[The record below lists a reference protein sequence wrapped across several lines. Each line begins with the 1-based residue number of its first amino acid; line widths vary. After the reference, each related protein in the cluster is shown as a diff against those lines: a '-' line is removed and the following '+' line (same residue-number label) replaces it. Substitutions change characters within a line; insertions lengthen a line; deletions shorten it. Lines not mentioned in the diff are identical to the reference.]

1 MNNDILI
8 RIIGVAALL
17 LLILS
22 LIIAS
27 PSNSNHTAAYRC
39 RSCGANSNNGQQH
52 PPQTAE
58 IKSLEG
64 QEKEE
69 AVEKALSTKEF
80 RLVASILSKIGY
92 QPSLDDSTAMRAKK
106 VVNYKPTEYMVV
118 GIRFVGDPKSR
129 LVFAVVFVKPYQEAT
144 VYRAD
149 EGYRILEVLVRAEKG
164 RVTGGKLVPTIQAN
178 QVINP
183 IDHAFLTGVPPP
195 PCSPPCGTCQFCF
208 QECLAYDIPQVI
220 LCCAYCTSFIQ
231 VPVAMMMCLVL
242 LCPAC
247 FSLNCISWSSYCQ
260 DCTPDTSYLPECMDC
275 P

>member
-1 MNNDILI
+1 M
-8 RIIGVAALL
+8 VSL
-17 LLILS
+17 LLILFLS
-22 LIIAS
+22 IVS
-27 PSNSNHTAAYRC
+27 PLNSNHGAAYRC
-39 RSCGANSNNGQQH
+39 RSCGTSNSEQQASA
-52 PPQTAE
+52 QTAE

-80 RLVASILSKIGY
+80 QLVASILSEIGY

-106 VVNYKPTEYMVV
+106 VVDHKPTEYMVV

-149 EGYRILEVLVRAEKG
+149 EDYRILEVLVRAEKG

-195 PCSPPCGTCQFCF
+195 SCSPPCGTCQFCF
-208 QECLAYDIPQVI
+208 QECLAYDIPQLI
-220 LCCAYCTSFIQ
+220 YCCAYCIGFPNLT
-231 VPVAMMMCLVL
+231 VVVMCVGLY
-242 LCPAC
+242 CPSC
-247 FSLNCISWSSYCQ
+247 FYTNCISWNSYCR
-260 DCTPDTSYLPECMDC
+260 DCTPDTSYLPECMGC